1 MSGDALGYFNQ
12 LMASLEIP
20 YAFIE
25 WKEKPPDD
33 RYWVSDY
40 TESAMTTMEEDGR
53 QETTIFLR
61 GFTRR
66 EWMLLERDKE
76 TIKKHITIT
85 AILPNGNGIALFY
98 EGAQVVPTWD
108 AELKSIKINLKMQ
121 EWSVN

>member
-1 MSGDALGYFNQ
+1 MSEDALGFISQ
-12 LMASLEIP
+12 QFASLEIP
-20 YAFIE
+20 YSFIE

-40 TESAMTTMEEDGR
+40 TETAMTTMEEDGR
-53 QETTIFLR
+53 QETTVFLR

-76 TIKKHITIT
+76 KIKKNITKT
-85 AILPNGNGIALFY
+85 AILPNGNGIAVFY

-108 AELKSIKINLKMQ
+108 AEIKSIKIKP
-121 EWSVN
+121 EIT

>member
-1 MSGDALGYFNQ
+1 MSEDALGFISQ
-12 LMASLEIP
+12 QFASLEIP
-20 YAFIE
+20 YSFIE

-40 TESAMTTMEEDGR
+40 TETAMTTMEEDGR
-53 QETTIFLR
+53 QETTVFLR

-76 TIKKHITIT
+76 KIKKNITKT
-85 AILPNGNGIALFY
+85 AILPNGNGIAVFY

-108 AELKSIKINLKMQ
+108 AELKSIKINLKIQ
-121 EWSVN
+121 EWMVN